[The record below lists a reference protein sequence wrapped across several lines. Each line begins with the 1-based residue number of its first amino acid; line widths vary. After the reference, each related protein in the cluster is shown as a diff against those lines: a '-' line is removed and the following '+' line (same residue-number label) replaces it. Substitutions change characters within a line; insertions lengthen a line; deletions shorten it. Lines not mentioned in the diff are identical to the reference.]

1 MESKMS
7 LTVKIE
13 RTRDVKLPQKAT
25 DESACFD
32 LYIPEDENITIT
44 PHSITDIDLGIKT
57 EIPAGYHAKLFIRS
71 GKGAQGLMLL
81 NSVGIIDSD
90 YRGNW
95 KAWIVNCDN
104 SVRILRGGERAFQFL
119 IEKNNDIELEE
130 STQLSETIRG
140 DGAFGSTGK

>member
-1 MESKMS
+1 MS

-25 DESACFD
+25 EGSACYD

-44 PHSITDIDLGIKT
+44 PHSLTDINLGIKT
-57 EIPAGYHAKLFIRS
+57 EIPEGYHAKLFIRS

-90 YRGNW
+90 YRGEW
-95 KAWIVNCDN
+95 KAWIVNCD
-104 SVRILRGGERAFQFL
+104 SAVRAIRGGERVFQFL
-119 IEKNNDIELEE
+119 IEKSNDITLEE
-130 STQLSETIRG
+130 SLQLSETARG
-140 DGAFGSTGK
+140 VGGFGSTNN

>member
-1 MESKMS
+1 MS
-7 LTVKIE
+7 LTVKIK
-13 RTRDVKLPQKAT
+13 RTRDVKLPIIAT

-44 PHSITDIDLGIKT
+44 PHSLTDIDLGIQT
-57 EIPAGYHAKLFIRS
+57 EIPKGYHAKLFIRS

-95 KAWIVNCDN
+95 KAWIVNCDS
-104 SVRILRGGERAFQFL
+104 SVRILRGGERVFQFL
-119 IEKNNDIELEE
+119 VEKNNDITLEE
-130 STQLSETIRG
+130 SLQLSETARG
-140 DGAFGSTGK
+140 VGGFGSTNK